1 MKKETEASTPVVVTR
16 QRKKESKPRRQ
27 KSSEAVQSL
36 SIQKTPSDLVPVS
49 PVQQINGWITTAMAS
64 NRSMDE
70 IQKFIDMRN
79 AELARIARL
88 EFLEAKTTFTGKR
101 KRIVK
106 KNEAD
111 FGHNKEGKQ
120 GAKYKFEDLDDID
133 DAMKDLAAEVGF
145 SWDWKTRYDGE
156 WMYIKCILSHAGG
169 HFESDEMRGKPD
181 TSGNKNIIQADSSTS
196 TYLMRYTLK
205 KVLGI
210 ASGRDDDGKGGAAPI
225 NQEPIKS
232 KRFNFDQVLQA
243 VKDKKITALEAE
255 ETYDLT
261 AEQIE
266 TIRLF

>member
-1 MKKETEASTPVVVTR
+1 MKEEAKETPTVQVVGAPKKR
-16 QRKKESKPRRQ
+16 SPRKQ
-27 KSSEAVQSL
+27 KSSEEVKSL
-36 SIQKTPSDLVPVS
+36 SIRKTPSDLVPVS
-49 PVQQINGWITTAMAS
+49 PIDRINGWITTAMDS
-64 NRSMDE
+64 SRSMDD

-111 FGHNKEGKQ
+111 FGTNKEGRQ

-133 DAMKDLAAEVGF
+133 DAVKDLAAEVGF
-145 SWDWKTRYDGE
+145 SWEWKTRYDGD
-156 WMYIKCILSHAGG
+156 WVYIKCILSHAGG

-181 TSGNKNIIQADSSTS
+181 QSGNKNVIQADSSTS

-225 NQEPIKS
+225 NQERAKS
-232 KRFNFDQVLQA
+232 KRFNFDSVLKA
-243 VKDKKITALEAE
+243 VQDKKITAQEAE